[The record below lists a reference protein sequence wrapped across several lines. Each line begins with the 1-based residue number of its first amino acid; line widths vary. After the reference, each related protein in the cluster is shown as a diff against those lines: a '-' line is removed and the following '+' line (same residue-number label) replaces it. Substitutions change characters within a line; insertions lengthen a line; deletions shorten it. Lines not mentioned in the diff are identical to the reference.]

1 MAAQYDPAVLAGG
14 IPVLTMPE
22 TSHPAEADQLERN
35 ALGTSDIVFMVLA
48 ASAPLAV
55 VMGLMPFA
63 LAFGNGRG
71 VPGALIIG
79 GLAMLLF
86 AVGYVRQIPFVRNA
100 GAFYAYISASL
111 SRIVGLPAAYIAAF
125 SYLACCISTLVTH
138 AFFVS
143 DLVFALTGIRT
154 FWVYWGVGAL
164 GLIGVL
170 AYHRITMVAAV
181 LTLALGAEILA
192 IIVLDIAIVHN
203 HGFGAFR
210 ISDLAPSSVFTPGL
224 GIALIYTFT
233 SMFGIEGTAIYQEEA
248 RNAAVTVPRATFISV
263 LFAVLLYSITAWCLS
278 TAVGSTE
285 AGRIAARDVG
295 HFVSDRARENLG
307 ERAAIVL
314 QLLVITSTFAAVLGL
329 FNSSTRY
336 LYALARDGVLPRAL
350 GHTHREY
357 HSPHI
362 AGIFLTVLGVAFLVF
377 AGIAGLDPLINI
389 APMFIG
395 LGSLGLMCLLAI
407 TSLGIPIFFARRGEF
422 GFGKTAAPLVGGLA
436 VSACTVLAAT
446 NYSIL
451 TGVDNE
457 FINSL
462 PWALVCL
469 AIAGAAQALYLRR
482 YRPAAYQRIGQ
493 SRVEQTD

>member
-1 MAAQYDPAVLAGG
+1 MTTPHAGTSTAPLASATE
-14 IPVLTMPE
+14 P
-22 TSHPAEADQLERN
+22 DQLERN

-71 VPGALIIG
+71 VPGAWIIG
-79 GLAMLLF
+79 GVAMLLF
-86 AVGYVRQIPFVRNA
+86 AVGYVRLIPFVRNA
-100 GAFYAYISASL
+100 GAFYAYISASM
-111 SRIVGLPAAYIAAF
+111 SRVVGLPAAYIAAF

-138 AFFVS
+138 AFFVA
-143 DLVFALTGIRT
+143 DLFYTFTGIHT
-154 FWVYWGVGAL
+154 AWAAWGVGAL
-164 GLIGVL
+164 CLVGVL

-192 IIVLDIAIVHN
+192 IIVLDVAIIHN
-203 HGFGAFR
+203 HGLTAFR
-210 ISDLAPSSVFTPGL
+210 IGDLAPSAVFAPGL

-248 RNAAVTVPRATFISV
+248 RNAQVTVPRATFIAV
-263 LFAVLLYSITAWCLS
+263 IFAVLLYAITAWCLS
-278 TAVGSTE
+278 SAVGSS
-285 AGRIAARDVG
+285 AASHIAAADIG

-307 ERAAIVL
+307 ERAAVVL
-314 QLLVITSTFAAVLGL
+314 QLLVVTSTFAAVLGL

-350 GHTHREY
+350 GHTHPEY
-357 HSPHI
+357 HSPHV
-362 AGIFLTVLGVAFLVF
+362 AGIFLTALGVIFQIS
-377 AGIAGLDPLINI
+377 AGLAGLDPLLNI

-395 LGSLGLMCLLAI
+395 LGSLGLMFLLSI
-407 TSLGIPIFFARRGEF
+407 TSLGIPIFFARRGEY
-422 GFGKTAAPLVGGLA
+422 GLSKTAAPLAGGIA
-436 VSACTVLAAT
+436 VAACTVLAAM

-457 FINSL
+457 LINSL
-462 PWALVCL
+462 PWFLVGL
-469 AIAGAAQALYLRR
+469 AVVGAGQALYLRR
-482 YRPAAYQRIGQ
+482 YRPAAYEQIGR
-493 SRVEQTD
+493 SRVEQPD